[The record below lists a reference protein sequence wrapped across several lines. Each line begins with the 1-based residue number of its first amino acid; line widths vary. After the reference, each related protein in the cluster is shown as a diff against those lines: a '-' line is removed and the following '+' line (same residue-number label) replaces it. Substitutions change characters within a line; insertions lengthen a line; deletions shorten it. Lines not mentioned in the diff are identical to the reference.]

1 MTFPLL
7 RSGRVS
13 SGVQEKQQ
21 AQPQAPTHTIPP
33 APLLLWALSTGDAV
47 WDLWHQLGSRLTPY
61 TVVTLLF

>member
-13 SGVQEKQQ
+13 WGVQEKQQ

-47 WDLWHQLGSRLTPY
+47 WDLWDKLEPRLTPY
-61 TVVTLLF
+61 TIVTLLF

>member
-21 AQPQAPTHTIPP
+21 AQPQAPTHTIAP

-47 WDLWHQLGSRLTPY
+47 WDLWHKLEPRLTPY
-61 TVVTLLF
+61 TIVTLLF